1 MFSRKSYS
9 PKYPDLYCNSLAVE
23 KLKTQKHLGLK
34 RNERLNFRENL
45 KEKFAIV
52 NIGTGMLRKLSNYL
66 LRHSLVNLYK
76 SFTRSHL
83 DCVDIIY
90 NKLSNINICNKIES
104 LQCNAAITITEAIR
118 GSSKEKMLQELG
130 FEYLSSRRWLRKHC
144 LFKEVLYL
152 R

>member
-45 KEKFAIV
+45 KEKFVIV
-52 NIGTGMLRKLSNYL
+52 NIGTAMLRKLSNYL
-66 LRHSLVNLYK
+66 LRHSLANLYK
-76 SFTRSHL
+76 SFTRRHL

-104 LQCNAAITITEAIR
+104 LQYSAAIAITEAIR

-130 FEYLSSRRWLRKHC
+130 FEYLSSRR
-144 LFKEVLYL
+144 
-152 R
+152 